1 MKRYDRW
8 TEADRDQLRELAK
21 VNTSDHAIADL
32 MRRPRSSVSWQ
43 RRTLRIKLKPA
54 PISRR
59 KQAEKEIMLVPEQ
72 PSRRERIER
81 MMVLS
86 EMCL

>member
-1 MKRYDRW
+1 MKRYYPW

-43 RRTLRIKLKPA
+43 RRKLRIKLKPA
-54 PISRR
+54 PIAIRR
-59 KQAEKEIMLVPEQ
+59 CPPKEYVPQ
-72 PSRRERIER
+72 RPCERIER
-81 MMVLS
+81 MMELS
-86 EMCL
+86 GMCL

>member
-1 MKRYDRW
+1 MKRYHPW

-21 VNTSDHAIADL
+21 VNTSDHAIAAL

-43 RRTLRIKLKPA
+43 RRTLRIKLKATPM
-54 PISRR
+54 SKRR
-59 KQAEKEIMLVPEQ
+59 EAEKEHIPEM
-72 PSRRERIER
+72 PCERIER
-81 MMVLS
+81 MMALS

>member
-1 MKRYDRW
+1 MKRYYPW
-8 TEADRDQLRELAK
+8 SEADRDQLRDLAK
-21 VNTSDHAIADL
+21 VNTSDATIADL

-43 RRTLRIKLKPA
+43 RRKLRIKLKPA

-59 KQAEKEIMLVPEQ
+59 KQAEKEYVLQ
-72 PSRRERIER
+72 PPPPCNRIER
-81 MMVLS
+81 MMALS

>member
-1 MKRYDRW
+1 MKRYYPW
-8 TEADRDQLRELAK
+8 SEADREQLRELAK

-43 RRTLRIKLKPA
+43 RRKLRIKLKPA
-54 PISRR
+54 PIARR
-59 KQAEKEIMLVPEQ
+59 REAEKEHMPEL
-72 PSRRERIER
+72 PCERIER
-81 MMVLS
+81 MMALS